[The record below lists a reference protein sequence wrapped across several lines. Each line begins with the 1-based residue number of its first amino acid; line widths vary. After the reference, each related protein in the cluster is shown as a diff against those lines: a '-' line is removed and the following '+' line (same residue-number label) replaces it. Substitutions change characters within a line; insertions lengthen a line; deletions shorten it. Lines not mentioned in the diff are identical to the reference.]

1 MTKEQAIID
10 ASIKD
15 AMKFYYAPY
24 DGDKWNQETN
34 QMDGKINPKTNEGK
48 GFGVEVL
55 KYSDVQKK
63 LSKNN
68 SILMN
73 KPEAAENLERTKT
86 SVKKMP
92 SMERKEQE
100 AKDKENAEKM
110 AKQWKENAER
120 LMVIENRRFL
130 DIMSYRHI

>member
-1 MTKEQAIID
+1 
-10 ASIKD
+10 
-15 AMKFYYAPY
+15 
-24 DGDKWNQETN
+24 
-34 QMDGKINPKTNEGK
+34 
-48 GFGVEVL
+48 
-55 KYSDVQKK
+55 
-63 LSKNN
+63 
-68 SILMN
+68 MN